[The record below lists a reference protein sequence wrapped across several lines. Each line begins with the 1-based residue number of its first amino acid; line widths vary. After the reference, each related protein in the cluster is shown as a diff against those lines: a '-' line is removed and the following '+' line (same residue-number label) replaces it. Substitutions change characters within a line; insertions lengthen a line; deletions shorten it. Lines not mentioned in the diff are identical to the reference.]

1 MLFLITRGILLIV
14 VAYYSKWSGYKYQEL
29 QREINHSTT
38 LHFSFLFF
46 RCMTGENEMIPFIFF
61 FLIFFLYNPGLHCL
75 LVPVQH
81 QQPTITTLFS
91 GSSTYFFS
99 FFWLSL
105 LRKCVYSSHFR
116 VARNR
121 KGHRVQP
128 SNLTMKKLRL
138 WSEVLHSSFYS
149 SSLAEVREDP
159 HSRRG
164 ALFCARCYPPFY
176 FPTYL

>member
-1 MLFLITRGILLIV
+1 MIWLQVSGATKRNKPQYHTSFFIFVFQMHDWR
-14 VAYYSKWSGYKYQEL
+14 KWDDSFY
-29 QREINHSTT
+29 I
-38 LHFSFLFF
+38 FLF
-46 RCMTGENEMIPFIFF
+46 N
-61 FLIFFLYNPGLHCL
+61 FFLYNPGLHCL

-105 LRKCVYSSHFR
+105 LRNCVYSSHFR

-149 SSLAEVREDP
+149 SSLAEVRKDP

-164 ALFCARCYPPFY
+164 ALFYARWYPPFY